1 MNLLNSKITKN
12 ELIKTRKQSCLLKSK
27 SIHDKLSKSLN
38 EINSYL
44 TLSSSS
50 LSSMSSSKLSISF
63 NGGKDSIA
71 ALISVKFFFY
81 LKQKEEE
88 NEQSKSNQTSQIKEK
103 VLFIKNINK
112 VNTYENFLNFTN
124 KRQGLS
130 YKINPDYVKIIIFI
144 NNDIFNEEIDYL
156 ISILKHENL
165 PYLIL
170 FSSFK
175 DGLFYSTQQ
184 ENIRNIVMGIRVD
197 DHSLK
202 QGKEGLSYQNQQFIS
217 KSDGGYPDFIR
228 IYPIFEFDYYEIWG
242 LILLVDYPYPL
253 LYDIGY
259 SSIGRRSMTDK
270 NSQLKYEEDE
280 YLPAYCLEDIK
291 SERVFRK

>member
-1 MNLLNSKITKN
+1 MNKFNSKIDKN
-12 ELIKTRKQSCLLKSK
+12 QIIKTRKQTCLLKSK
-27 SIHDKLSKSLN
+27 SIHDKLTKSLN
-38 EINSYL
+38 AINSYL
-44 TLSSSS
+44 TSSS
-50 LSSMSSSKLSISF
+50 LSSMSSSKLTISF

-88 NEQSKSNQTSQIKEK
+88 NEKENEK
-103 VLFIKNINK
+103 NEEKQLFIKNINT
-112 VNTYENFLNFTN
+112 VNTYENFLNFTS
-124 KRQGLS
+124 KRQGYS

-144 NNDIFNEEIDYL
+144 NNDIFNEEIEYL

-165 PYLIL
+165 PYLII

-184 ENIRNIVMGIRVD
+184 ENIRNIVMGIRID
-197 DHSLK
+197 DQNQRK
-202 QGKEGLSYQNQQFIS
+202 NQGNEGLSYENQQFIS

-259 SSIGRRSMTDK
+259 SSIGRRSLTDK
-270 NSQLKYEEDE
+270 NSQLKHEDDE
-280 YLPAYCLEDIK
+280 YLPAFCLEDVE